1 MKLICTQE
9 NFKKAIYSTERV
21 IGKQATLPILEN
33 ILLETEKGML
43 KVSATNLE
51 IGVFLRIGAKI
62 EKEGKITIPA
72 KLISSFVNN
81 LPPGENIQIEAEK
94 QVLKISSGNY
104 KANIKGLSAQDF
116 PIIPEMEGDFL
127 FSFLGHELKD
137 AIPKLLTCA
146 SIDGARPELSGINV
160 VLSEGKISLAAT
172 DSFRLLE
179 FEANLKKE
187 NNDNYSIFTAK
198 TSSLIIPASTF
209 AEVFRAINPETQE
222 IKVSVEE
229 NQIFFQIDGTRVVSR
244 LINGKYPEYKQ
255 IIPKEFATKSI
266 IKKEELLRAVKIASI
281 FTNSKSGEVNFKFNA
296 EKGKLKILS
305 QAEDKGENESEIEI
319 EIKGQEQE
327 IVFNPRYFI
336 DGINTISSSKIA
348 VLANSG
354 TSPVV
359 LRMVEE
365 KDNLNEVVEKLTYVV
380 MPIKN

>member
-51 IGVFLRIGAKI
+51 IGVFLSIGAKI
-62 EKEGKITIPA
+62 EKDGKITVPA
-72 KLISSFVNN
+72 RLISSFINN
-81 LPPGENIQIEAEK
+81 LPSGENIQIEAED
-94 QVLKISSGNY
+94 QLLKISSGNY

-127 FSFLGHELKD
+127 FSFSGQELKD
-137 AIPKLLTCA
+137 AIPKLLTCV
-146 SIDGARPELSGINV
+146 SIDGTRPELSGINV
-160 VLSEGKISLAAT
+160 VLGENKVSLAAT

-179 FEANLKKE
+179 YEAGIKKE
-187 NNDNYSIFTAK
+187 NSDNYSIFIAK
-198 TSSLIIPASTF
+198 TSSLIVPASTF
-209 AEVFRAINPETQE
+209 AEVSRAINPETEQ

-229 NQIFFQIDGTRVVSR
+229 NQIFFQIDSTRVVSR

-255 IIPKEFATKSI
+255 IIPKEFSTQAI
-266 IKKEELLRAVKIASI
+266 IDKEELLRAVKIASI
-281 FTNSKSGEVNFKFNA
+281 FTNSKSGEINFKFNA
-296 EKGKLKILS
+296 GKGKLQILS
-305 QAEDKGENESEIEI
+305 QSEDKGENESEIKI
-319 EIKGQEQE
+319 EIDGQDQE
-327 IVFNPRYFI
+327 IVFNPRYVV
-336 DGINTISSSKIA
+336 DGIGAVSSAKIA
-348 VLANSG
+348 VLSNSG

-359 LRMVEE
+359 LRIVKEE
-365 KDNLNEVVEKLTYVV
+365 DDKSEVVEKLTYVV